1 LVREV
6 DVQPSH
12 PGSSLN
18 RREFGFLFF
27 KKQNHCRGFL
37 YRISFQ
43 KKIRVVMFCTLPLVA
58 PSQKSTC
65 FDPSGHL
72 KNGKCIFYVE
82 TEKILVAKVVGN
94 AKMHISTK
102 NGTMVPQFAVE
113 LAQTMVT
120 WQGRPRELLP
130 GSTSL

>member
-1 LVREV
+1 M
-6 DVQPSH
+6 
-12 PGSSLN
+12 
-18 RREFGFLFF
+18 
-27 KKQNHCRGFL
+27 
-37 YRISFQ
+37 
-43 KKIRVVMFCTLPLVA
+43 KIRVVMFCTLPLVA
-58 PSQKSTC
+58 PSQNSSC

-82 TEKILVAKVVGN
+82 TKKTLVANVVGN

-102 NGTMVPQFAVE
+102 NGTMVPKFAVE

-120 WQGRPRELLP
+120 WQGRPKELLP

>member
-1 LVREV
+1 MDLWQKIFIIWQQAEIIPNLLDVAPLVV
-6 DVQPSH
+6 P
-12 PGSSLN
+12 PPM
-18 RREFGFLFF
+18 
-27 KKQNHCRGFL
+27 KM
-37 YRISFQ
+37 
-43 KKIRVVMFCTLPLVA
+43 RVVMFRTLPLVA

-113 LAQTMVT
+113 LTQTMVI
-120 WQGRPRELLP
+120 WQGRQRELLP

>member
-1 LVREV
+1 M
-6 DVQPSH
+6 
-12 PGSSLN
+12 
-18 RREFGFLFF
+18 
-27 KKQNHCRGFL
+27 
-37 YRISFQ
+37 
-43 KKIRVVMFCTLPLVA
+43 KIRVVMFCTLSLVA

-72 KNGKCIFYVE
+72 KNGNAFFMWKLKK
-82 TEKILVAKVVGN
+82 TLVTKVVGN

-102 NGTMVPQFAVE
+102 KGTIVPQFAME

-120 WQGRPRELLP
+120 WQGRPRELLH

>member
-1 LVREV
+1 LHTALGG
-6 DVQPSH
+6 P
-12 PGSSLN
+12 
-18 RREFGFLFF
+18 F
-27 KKQNHCRGFL
+27 K
-37 YRISFQ
+37 
-43 KKIRVVMFCTLPLVA
+43 
-58 PSQKSTC
+58 KSTC

-82 TEKILVAKVVGN
+82 TEKTLVAKVVGN
-94 AKMHISTK
+94 AKMHISIE

>member
-1 LVREV
+1 
-6 DVQPSH
+6 
-12 PGSSLN
+12 
-18 RREFGFLFF
+18 
-27 KKQNHCRGFL
+27 
-37 YRISFQ
+37 
-43 KKIRVVMFCTLPLVA
+43 VA

-82 TEKILVAKVVGN
+82 TKKTLVAKVVGN

-113 LAQTMVT
+113 LAQTMII

>member
-1 LVREV
+1 M
-6 DVQPSH
+6 
-12 PGSSLN
+12 
-18 RREFGFLFF
+18 
-27 KKQNHCRGFL
+27 
-37 YRISFQ
+37 
-43 KKIRVVMFCTLPLVA
+43 KIRLVMFFTLPLVA

-82 TEKILVAKVVGN
+82 TEKTLVAKVVGN

-102 NGTMVPQFAVE
+102 NGTMVRQFALE
-113 LAQTMVT
+113 LAKTMVT
-120 WQGRPRELLP
+120 WQGRPRKLLL